1 MPLASIESKKKKKKV
16 NKNHCKYK
24 YLRQQFK
31 KPELKHSV
39 CRNFVSQENQER
51 LD

>member
-1 MPLASIESKKKKKKV
+1 MPLALIEGKKKKKV

-24 YLRQQFK
+24 NLRQQFK

-39 CRNFVSQENQER
+39 FRNLISQEIQEQ